1 VTTSRPIDLGATVA
15 GVRFPFCAMNASGS
29 WSATTADLREL
40 TRSESGAIV
49 LKTATV
55 HAFVHP
61 AYRSLHN
68 PGFDKLATLVRELV
82 TVGDKP
88 VVASI
93 AGSTVDEYVT
103 LARAF
108 AEAGAAIVEANL
120 VDPWVTATLAPLE
133 DPGVLREL
141 ATRLVDACPV
151 PVAVKLPESVPLAY
165 QRLVAEMVAARVA
178 VVVVR
183 NTFSGLEKLLLETGR
198 KVEVV
203 AVGDISSGY
212 DVSRALAKGAS
223 AVQVESS
230 LTSEGPGIFARLARE
245 MRAARGDRA

>member
-1 VTTSRPIDLGATVA
+1 MA

-29 WSATTADLREL
+29 WSATMAEVRDLA
-40 TRSESGAIV
+40 RSESGAIV

-82 TVGDKP
+82 TVGDRP

-93 AGSTVDEYVT
+93 AGATVDEYVT
-103 LARAF
+103 LGRAF
-108 AEAGAAIVEANL
+108 AEAGATMVEANL

-133 DPGVLREL
+133 DPDVLREL

-151 PVAVKLPESVPLAY
+151 PVAVKLPEIVPLPY
-165 QRLVAEMVAARVA
+165 QRLVAELVAARVS

-183 NTFSGLEKLLLETGR
+183 NSFAGMEKLLLEVG
-198 KVEVV
+198 KELEVI
-203 AVGDISSGY
+203 AVGDVHCGY
-212 DVSRALAKGAS
+212 DVSRALAKGAR
-223 AVQVESS
+223 AVQVESG
-230 LTSEGPGIFARLARE
+230 LTSEGRGIFARLARE
-245 MRAARGDRA
+245 MRAARGARA